1 MKEEDRRR
9 VGSIIEQHA
18 ERIPVEQ
25 LVARGN
31 RHVRVISGPKTLELI
46 EAVVDETI
54 RRLAGADRDRI
65 VQEAEDQFRRV
76 ARIQAE
82 AEALIE
88 QQKALIQRQ
97 AKELQLR
104 AAHEQELTSALRRR
118 EKRLDRAR
126 QTILSYDAEIERLTK
141 EIHGRDLVETLLTR
155 LGERDAKTE
164 ERIRQGLDDT
174 LDKVRKALSA
184 SVARPVETP
193 VEATDALVSQ
203 VFDEDMDSNLGRL
216 DVQVSTLEGIADSLD
231 RLRKLRGQSPVP
243 DEDEAA
249 EEQRA

>member
-9 VGSIIEQHA
+9 VSSIIEQHA
-18 ERIPVEQ
+18 EKMPVEQ

-31 RHVRVISGPKTLELI
+31 RHVRVISGQKTMELL

-54 RRLAGADRDRI
+54 RRMAGADRDRI

-88 QQKALIQRQ
+88 QQKAHIQRQ
-97 AKELQLR
+97 AKEIQLR
-104 AAHEQELTSALRRR
+104 VEHEKELASALRRR
-118 EKRLDRAR
+118 EARLARAR

-141 EIHGRDLVETLLTR
+141 EVHGRDLVETLLTK

-164 ERIRQGLDDT
+164 DRIRQGLDDT

-184 SVARPVETP
+184 SVARPVDTP
-193 VEATDALVSQ
+193 VAATDALVSK
-203 VFDEDMDSNLGRL
+203 VFEEDMDSNLGHL

-231 RLRKLRGQSPVP
+231 RLRKLRGQMPS
-243 DEDEAA
+243 DGDEAP
-249 EEQRA
+249 EEQRT